1 LSVLEGNTRVDD
13 GDAIAQLVARL
24 SSPLGD

>member
-1 LSVLEGNTRVDD
+1 LEGNERVDD